1 MIHHVVVILQSKQV
15 HNNGTKTL
23 SDITSKLV
31 ITPKGQ
37 KLIVRKLRCET
48 HTNTYAVIFM
58 AEGGV
63 VRF

>member
-23 SDITSKLV
+23 SDVTSKLV

-48 HTNTYAVIFM
+48 HTYAVIFM